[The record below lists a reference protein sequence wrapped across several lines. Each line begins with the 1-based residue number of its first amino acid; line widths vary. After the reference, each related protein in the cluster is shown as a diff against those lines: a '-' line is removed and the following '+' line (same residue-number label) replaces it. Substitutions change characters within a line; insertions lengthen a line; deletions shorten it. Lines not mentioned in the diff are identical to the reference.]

1 MNGAHQAQCLAPGQ
15 HAVNFPA
22 PRPGPVEEVPGGPAL
37 LDLACRVLEQIAIQ
51 GRPQPGAP
59 SGLPAQPLRDAGA
72 CLVHPVAILA
82 ALETRSTSRA
92 TLPFAAAFAAALAY
106 QLAAPHLPSLGDH
119 DLNAFV
125 SGAGGLAVS
134 SLVVIS
140 ALPLRD
146 RPAAIFVGLVVGA
159 GAATVLSAAGAL
171 EAASPFK
178 AAFAAAA
185 GYGLARFI
193 FSPLI
198 VYALAVGVA
207 AGDAVSVSSGPTRYI
222 LDEQPRVVEF
232 VALYLPEWGGPD
244 GSWLGTSD
252 LVFLALYLYCAW
264 RFGLRRRVTAAALC
278 ASFIA
283 SLAIAVWSDVAVPA
297 LPLLS
302 LALLVPNIDRVW
314 TRLRSE
320 FQGLD

>member
-1 MNGAHQAQCLAPGQ
+1 
-15 HAVNFPA
+15 V
-22 PRPGPVEEVPGGPAL
+22 
-37 LDLACRVLEQIAIQ
+37 
-51 GRPQPGAP
+51 
-59 SGLPAQPLRDAGA
+59 
-72 CLVHPVAILA
+72 
-82 ALETRSTSRA
+82 
-92 TLPFAAAFAAALAY
+92 
-106 QLAAPHLPSLGDH
+106 
-119 DLNAFV
+119 V
-125 SGAGGLAVS
+125 SC
-134 SLVVIS
+134 LVVIA

-146 RPAAIFVGLVVGA
+146 RAAAIFVGLVVGG
-159 GAATVLSAAGAL
+159 GAAIVLSAAGAL
-171 EAASPFK
+171 EATAPFK

-185 GYGLARFI
+185 GYGLARFV

-222 LDEQPRVVEF
+222 IDEQPRVVEF

-252 LVFLALYLYCAW
+252 LVFLALYLYCVW
-264 RFGLRRRVTAAALC
+264 RFGLRRRVTAVALC

-314 TRLRSE
+314 ARLRSE
-320 FQGLD
+320 FQWLD

>member
-1 MNGAHQAQCLAPGQ
+1 MVSLGYLIAASHL
-15 HAVNFPA
+15 
-22 PRPGPVEEVPGGPAL
+22 PAL
-37 LDLACRVLEQIAIQ
+37 A
-51 GRPQPGAP
+51 
-59 SGLPAQPLRDAGA
+59 
-72 CLVHPVAILA
+72 
-82 ALETRSTSRA
+82 
-92 TLPFAAAFAAALAY
+92 
-106 QLAAPHLPSLGDH
+106 DH

-125 SGAGGLAVS
+125 SGAAGLMAAC
-134 SLVVIS
+134 LVVIA

-146 RPAAIFVGLVVGA
+146 RPAAIVVGLVVGG
-159 GAATVLSAAGAL
+159 GAALVLSAAGAL
-171 EAASPFK
+171 EAAAPFK
-178 AAFAAAA
+178 AAFAAAV
-185 GYGLARFI
+185 GYGLARFV

-264 RFGLRRRVTAAALC
+264 RFGLRRRVTAVALC

-302 LALLVPNIDRVW
+302 LALLVPNIDLVW
-314 TRLRSE
+314 ARLRSE
-320 FQGLD
+320 FQWLD